1 MSRESKAI
9 VLLSGGLDSAVTLW
23 WAKRKGWLLYTITF
37 NYFQRHQR
45 EIDSA
50 ERLAEASGVFEHK
63 VIDLQY
69 MKEIADS
76 ILLKEVPLD
85 VEIKDRPAIYV
96 PGRNTVF
103 YGIAASWAETI
114 GARLIIGGHNKLDF
128 MQFPDSTPEYFALF
142 NRLLRI
148 GTWAG
153 KKHPIRILTPL
164 SKMDKRQ
171 IVKLAL
177 KLGVPSELT
186 WSCYMGRERA
196 CGTCEACKIR
206 LNAFKEVG
214 AIDPL
219 EYEIPVS
226 PRQ

>member
-1 MSRESKAI
+1 LSRDSKAI
-9 VLLSGGLDSAVTLW
+9 VLLSGGLDSAVALW
-23 WAKRKGWLLYTITF
+23 WAKRKGWVLYTITF

-45 EIDSA
+45 EIESA
-50 ERLAEASGVFEHK
+50 ERLAKAAAVFEHK
-63 VIDLQY
+63 VIDVQY

-76 ILLKEVPLD
+76 ILLKEAAID
-85 VEIKDRPAIYV
+85 VQIKDRPAIYV

-114 GARLIIGGHNKLDF
+114 VAKWIIGGHNRLDF
-128 MQFPDSTPEYFALF
+128 KQFPDSTPEYFALF

-153 KKHPIRILTPL
+153 RKHPIRILTPL

-171 IVKLAL
+171 IVRLAL
-177 KLGVPSELT
+177 KLGVPLELT

-206 LNAFKEVG
+206 LNAFKEAGVRD
-214 AIDPL
+214 AL

-226 PRQ
+226 SG